1 MATSELEAF
10 AFDVPWVLLKRDR
23 YVAHEV
29 RGTLP
34 LVPITLGMIAFLV
47 WARLLYNLIVFRMIE
62 VFFRL

>member
-10 AFDVPWVLLKRDR
+10 AFVVPWVLLKRDR
-23 YVAHEV
+23 DVAHEV

-34 LVPITLGMIAFLV
+34 LVPITLGMLASLV